1 MFSETKTDGKDNR
14 TEQVGVGDQQT
25 ADVAQLEWVRGI
37 PSSENTIIKEL
48 ERLMA
53 MTVAV
58 VQKDVNEIQK
68 QIVKVGK
75 MRNV

>member
-1 MFSETKTDGKDNR
+1 MK
-14 TEQVGVGDQQT
+14 
-25 ADVAQLEWVRGI
+25 LEWVRGI

-48 ERLMA
+48 ERLLA

-68 QIVKVGK
+68 QINKVGK